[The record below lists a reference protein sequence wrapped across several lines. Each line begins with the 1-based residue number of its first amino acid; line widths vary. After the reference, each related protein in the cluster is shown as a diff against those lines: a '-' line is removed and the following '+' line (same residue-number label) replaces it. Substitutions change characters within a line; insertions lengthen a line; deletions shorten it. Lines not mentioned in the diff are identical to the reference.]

1 MVVFS
6 TIERAMSVK
15 IQILLFLFFTLSLLC
30 GSTPI
35 EAISKHL
42 DPSPSFPSNFLFGT
56 ASSSYQYEGAYLSD
70 GKGISNWDVF
80 SHKPGNIVDG
90 SNGDVAVDQYHRYLE
105 DIDLM
110 EAIGVNSYRF
120 SISWARILPK
130 GRFGKINLA
139 GINYYNR
146 LIDALLLKGI
156 QPFVTL
162 SHFDFPQ
169 ELEDRYG
176 SWLSSQSQEDFQMF
190 ADICFKSFGDRV
202 KYWIT
207 FNEPNLEIPF
217 SYRSGIYP
225 PCRCSAPFGN
235 CTDGDSEKE
244 PFLAA
249 HNIILSH
256 AAAVDIYRTKY
267 QSKQGG
273 KIGIVVHIDW
283 FEPFSNSTADQLATK
298 RAQAFTINWILDP
311 VILGKYPREMEKILG
326 PILPKFSSIEKEK
339 LKRGVDFIGIN
350 HYSSYYVRDCSSPA
364 CQEQPRTSRTEGLY
378 QQTAERNGVPL
389 GELTPFEWLVV
400 YPQGMKNTLIYLK
413 DRYNN
418 TPMFITENGYGY
430 SYDSNPLEEDY
441 RSDITRINYMS
452 GHLENLAAA
461 IREGADVRGYFAW
474 SLLDNFE
481 WKYGQSVRFGL
492 YHVDYE
498 TLKRTPR
505 SSATWYKNFIANH
518 KTQSIVPGSYDDDH
532 KDKEFQSNIKII
544 RPSLNRE
551 ASA

>member
-15 IQILLFLFFTLSLLC
+15 IQILLFLCFTLSLLC
-30 GSTPI
+30 GSITPI

-105 DIDLM
+105 DINLM

-176 SWLSSQSQEDFQMF
+176 NNNAREDFQMF

-298 RAQAFTINWILDP
+298 RAQAFTINW
-311 VILGKYPREMEKILG
+311 
-326 PILPKFSSIEKEK
+326 
-339 LKRGVDFIGIN
+339 
-350 HYSSYYVRDCSSPA
+350 
-364 CQEQPRTSRTEGLY
+364 
-378 QQTAERNGVPL
+378 
-389 GELTPFEWLVV
+389 
-400 YPQGMKNTLIYLK
+400 
-413 DRYNN
+413 
-418 TPMFITENGYGY
+418 
-430 SYDSNPLEEDY
+430 
-441 RSDITRINYMS
+441 
-452 GHLENLAAA
+452 
-461 IREGADVRGYFAW
+461 
-474 SLLDNFE
+474 
-481 WKYGQSVRFGL
+481 
-492 YHVDYE
+492 
-498 TLKRTPR
+498 
-505 SSATWYKNFIANH
+505 
-518 KTQSIVPGSYDDDH
+518 
-532 KDKEFQSNIKII
+532 
-544 RPSLNRE
+544 
-551 ASA
+551 

>member
-1 MVVFS
+1 MAAFS
-6 TIERAMSVK
+6 TIEKAVSVQT
-15 IQILLFLFFTLSLLC
+15 QIFLFLLLFTLSLLC
-30 GSTPI
+30 ASTPI
-35 EAISKHL
+35 AANSENL
-42 DPSPSFPSNFLFGT
+42 DPSPFPSNFLFGT
-56 ASSSYQYEGAYLSD
+56 ASSAYQYEGAYLSD
-70 GKGISNWDVF
+70 GKGLSNWDVF
-80 SHKPGNIVDG
+80 SHTPGNIDDG

-110 EAIGVNSYRF
+110 EDLGVNSYRF

-130 GRFGKINLA
+130 GRFGKVNVV

-162 SHFDFPQ
+162 SHFDLPQ

-176 SWLSSQSQEDFQMF
+176 GWLSSRSHEDFQIF

-207 FNEPNLEIPF
+207 FNEPNLEIPLG
-217 SYRSGIYP
+217 YRKGIYP
-225 PCRCSAPFGN
+225 PSRCSPPFGN
-235 CTDGDSEKE
+235 CTQGDSERE

-267 QSKQGG
+267 QTKQGG
-273 KIGIVVHIDW
+273 KIGIVLHIDW
-283 FEPFSNSTADQLATK
+283 FEPFSNSTADLLATE

-311 VILGKYPREMEKILG
+311 VIFGKYPREMEMILG
-326 PILPKFSSIEKEK
+326 PILPRFSRMEREK
-339 LKRGVDFIGIN
+339 LKRGVDFIGVN
-350 HYSSYYVRDCSSPA
+350 HYSSYYVQDCSSPA
-364 CQEQPRTSRTEGLY
+364 CLDQPGTSRTEGLY
-378 QQTAERNGVPL
+378 RETAERNGVPI

-400 YPQGMKNTLIYLK
+400 YPQGMKKTVTYLK
-413 DRYNN
+413 DRYDN
-418 TPMFITENGYGY
+418 TPIYITENGYGY
-430 SYDSNPLEEDY
+430 SCDSNAWVEEY
-441 RSDITRINYMS
+441 RNDTTRINYLA

-461 IREGADVRGYFAW
+461 IREGVDVRGYFAW

-481 WKYGQSVRFGL
+481 WKYGQSVKFGL
-492 YHVDYE
+492 YNVDYD
-498 TLKRTPR
+498 TLRRTPR
-505 SSATWYKNFIANH
+505 SSATWYKNFIGTH
-518 KTQSIVPGSYDDDH
+518 KTQSSMPGYDDNH
-532 KDKEFQSNIKII
+532 NDKEFQSNIKLI
-544 RPSLNRE
+544 RPSLNLV